1 MMDRPLSSWKGL
13 CPDRKPVFL
22 GYDQTERML
31 AALLNRAAAW
41 QPDVVVGIARGGVVP
56 ATMAA
61 TILALPLA
69 TIAYDRVAAR
79 GEWIGPSPEGARVLL
94 VDDGCSTGGTMRTV
108 RDMLLAEGR
117 ACLTLTVV
125 HDPEHS
131 DFTPDLSHPMRELW
145 RFPWERG
152 EATPAGRAHRAA
164 GHGPDRRMEQPYVG
178 MEFDGVLCPPDVR
191 PGGEDDA
198 EPALPFFSEDRAAVI
213 TARPESERAR
223 TAAWLAR
230 HGHGGLALEC
240 RPDGLSGPAL
250 VARYKAETAT
260 RIGCTH
266 FVESEPQQA
275 ILIAA
280 LAPHLIVTWW
290 SAERGRPFTV
300 GAAPGAGALPRAG
313 LLQFR

>member
-1 MMDRPLSSWKGL
+1 MDLLPSSWKGL
-13 CPDRKPVFL
+13 DPDRRPVFL

-31 AALLNRAAAW
+31 AALLDRAAAW
-41 QPDVVVGIARGGVVP
+41 RPGLVAGIARGGGVP

-69 TIAYDRVAAR
+69 TIAYDRAAAR
-79 GEWIGPSPEGARVLL
+79 GNWIGPPPEGARVLL

-108 RDMLLAEGR
+108 RDMLVAEGR

-152 EATPAGRAHRAA
+152 EATPAGRARRAA
-164 GHGPDRRMEQPYVG
+164 GHGPDRRTEQPYVG
-178 MEFDGVLCPPDVR
+178 MEFDGVLAD
-191 PGGEDDA
+191 GDDEV
-198 EPALPFFSEDRAAVI
+198 EPALPFFSDDHAAVI
-213 TARPESERAR
+213 TGRPESERAR

-230 HGHGGLALEC
+230 HGHGGLALQC
-240 RPDGLSGPAL
+240 RPEGLSDPGL

-266 FVESEPQQA
+266 FIESEPQQA

-290 SAERGRPFTV
+290 SPKQGCPFTV
-300 GAAPGAGALPRAG
+300 GAAPGADAPPMAGAP
-313 LLQFR
+313 QFR

>member
-1 MMDRPLSSWKGL
+1 MDRSSPSWKGL
-13 CPDRKPVFL
+13 DPDRKPVFL

-31 AALLNRAAAW
+31 AALLDRAAAW
-41 QPDVVVGIARGGVVP
+41 RPDVVAGIARGGVVP

-69 TIAYDRVAAR
+69 TIAYDRAAAR
-79 GEWIGPSPEGARVLL
+79 GEWIGPPPAGARVLL
-94 VDDGCSTGGTMRTV
+94 VDDGCSTGGTLRTV
-108 RDMLLAEGR
+108 RGMLVAEGR
-117 ACLTLTVV
+117 ACLTLAVV

-164 GHGPDRRMEQPYVG
+164 GHGPDRRTEQPYVG
-178 MEFDGVLCPPDVR
+178 MEVDGVLA
-191 PGGEDDA
+191 GGED
-198 EPALPFFSEDRAAVI
+198 EPALPFFRDDRAAVI
-213 TARPESERAR
+213 TGRPESERAR
-223 TAAWLAR
+223 IAAWLAG
-230 HGHGGLALEC
+230 HGHGGMALEC
-240 RPDGLSGPAL
+240 RPDSLSGPAL

-300 GAAPGAGALPRAG
+300 GAAPGAGALPDPG
-313 LLQFR
+313 PLQFR

>member
-1 MMDRPLSSWKGL
+1 MMDRPLPPWKGL
-13 CPDRKPVFL
+13 DPDRKPVFL

-31 AALLNRAAAW
+31 AALLDRAAAW
-41 QPDVVVGIARGGVVP
+41 KPDLVVGIARGGVVP

-69 TIAYDRVAAR
+69 TIAYDRAAAR
-79 GEWIGPSPEGARVLL
+79 GDWIGPPPEGVRVLL
-94 VDDGCSTGGTMRTV
+94 VDDGCSTGGTIRTV
-108 RDMLLAEGR
+108 RDRMLAEGR

-125 HDPEHS
+125 HDPEHG

-152 EATPAGRAHRAA
+152 EATPSGRAHRAG
-164 GHGPDRRMEQPYVG
+164 GHGPDRRTEQPYVG
-178 MEFDGVLCPPDVR
+178 MEVDGVLAD
-191 PGGEDDA
+191 GDDEV

-213 TARPESERAR
+213 TGRPESERAR
-223 TAAWLAR
+223 TAEWLAR
-230 HGHGGLALEC
+230 HGHGSLALEC
-240 RPDGLSGPAL
+240 RPDRLSRRPAM

-290 SAERGRPFTV
+290 SPERGHPFTV
-300 GAAPGAGALPRAG
+300 GAAPGAGALPQPG
-313 LLQFR
+313 LLHFR

>member
-13 CPDRKPVFL
+13 DPDRKPVFL

-31 AALLNRAAAW
+31 AVLLDRAAAW
-41 QPDVVVGIARGGVVP
+41 QPDVVAGIARGGVVP

-69 TIAYDRVAAR
+69 TIAYDRAAAR
-79 GEWIGPSPEGARVLL
+79 GEWIGEPPAGKRVLL

-108 RDMLLAEGR
+108 RDMMLDEGR
-117 ACLTLTVV
+117 ACLTLAVV

-164 GHGPDRRMEQPYVG
+164 GHGPDRRTEQPFVG
-178 MEFDGVLCPPDVR
+178 MEVDGVLAD
-191 PGGEDDA
+191 GDGEV
-198 EPALPFFSEDRAAVI
+198 EPVLPFFSDDRAAVI
-213 TARPESERAR
+213 TGRPESERAR
-223 TAAWLAR
+223 IAAWLAR

-240 RPDGLSGPAL
+240 RPDGLSDATR
-250 VARYKAETAT
+250 VARYKADTAT

-300 GAAPGAGALPRAG
+300 GAAPGAGALPDPG
-313 LLQFR
+313 LPQFR